1 MTSSHIPSSVR
12 KLLQIYKS
20 LSYQLNN
27 LYPHDVSAYLS
38 STSDLQVINNQWQL
52 LRNNRIKG
60 EKLSSVLDLDSHM
73 FMNPIQFGP
82 YELKKTSQ
90 LFDTSKKPLRKSLIP
105 NTNNSSVN
113 NGKYVSNV
121 ENAIR
126 SYYSPYGSLPKTK
139 KLQDAFK
146 FYATQFD
153 SNIPITLLFKSTADL
168 FSTFPMSH
176 YDASYVEFKAAVDDI
191 NANHGT
197 GYRFSRIQNIDLF
210 NLALRYNSFMNTTVK
225 DDTNIPWEKVNQ
237 VQDSL
242 VDMVRH
248 TQKVDIIQ
256 TSTGNPTA
264 SNDLYLRE
272 YLSEDIDTKFIDSR
286 EIMDFCEQMPYTIR
300 MTNYY
305 MMNILDLFEDKHSL
319 FVRLLESTDM
329 QIIGA
334 RLWLNNG
341 QLNEIINEIIETRN
355 DGSKTSYEDLLK
367 LTHVP
372 DKNDVCLMMEYLATK
387 GLVSVKQSADKN
399 ALYLLP

>member
-1 MTSSHIPSSVR
+1 MT
-12 KLLQIYKS
+12 Q
-20 LSYQLNN
+20 
-27 LYPHDVSAYLS
+27 A
-38 STSDLQVINNQWQL
+38 
-52 LRNNRIKG
+52 
-60 EKLSSVLDLDSHM
+60 
-73 FMNPIQFGP
+73 
-82 YELKKTSQ
+82 
-90 LFDTSKKPLRKSLIP
+90 KPLRKSLIP

-248 TQKVDIIQ
+248 TQKL
-256 TSTGNPTA
+256 TS
-264 SNDLYLRE
+264 
-272 YLSEDIDTKFIDSR
+272 F
-286 EIMDFCEQMPYTIR
+286 
-300 MTNYY
+300 
-305 MMNILDLFEDKHSL
+305 
-319 FVRLLESTDM
+319 RLLQVILQHQM
-329 QIIGA
+329 ICIYVNIFQ
-334 RLWLNNG
+334 
-341 QLNEIINEIIETRN
+341 
-355 DGSKTSYEDLLK
+355 KT
-367 LTHVP
+367 LTQNSLILEKSWTSV
-372 DKNDVCLMMEYLATK
+372 NRCLI
-387 GLVSVKQSADKN
+387 
-399 ALYLLP
+399 LYG

>member
-1 MTSSHIPSSVR
+1 M
-12 KLLQIYKS
+12 S

-153 SNIPITLLFKSTADL
+153 SNIPITLLFK
-168 FSTFPMSH
+168 
-176 YDASYVEFKAAVDDI
+176 
-191 NANHGT
+191 
-197 GYRFSRIQNIDLF
+197 
-210 NLALRYNSFMNTTVK
+210 
-225 DDTNIPWEKVNQ
+225 
-237 VQDSL
+237 
-242 VDMVRH
+242 
-248 TQKVDIIQ
+248 
-256 TSTGNPTA
+256 
-264 SNDLYLRE
+264 
-272 YLSEDIDTKFIDSR
+272 
-286 EIMDFCEQMPYTIR
+286 
-300 MTNYY
+300 
-305 MMNILDLFEDKHSL
+305 
-319 FVRLLESTDM
+319 
-329 QIIGA
+329 
-334 RLWLNNG
+334 
-341 QLNEIINEIIETRN
+341 
-355 DGSKTSYEDLLK
+355 
-367 LTHVP
+367 
-372 DKNDVCLMMEYLATK
+372 
-387 GLVSVKQSADKN
+387 
-399 ALYLLP
+399 

>member
-1 MTSSHIPSSVR
+1 MTSRHIPSSVR
-12 KLLQIYKS
+12 KLLQLYKT
-20 LSYQLNN
+20 LSYRLNSI
-27 LYPHDVSAYLS
+27 YPHDVSAYLS
-38 STSDLQVINNQWQL
+38 STNDLQVINNQWQL
-52 LRNNRIKG
+52 LRNNRTKG
-60 EKLSSVLDLDSHM
+60 EKLASVLDLDSHM

-90 LFDTSKKPLRKSLIP
+90 LFDTSKKPLRNSLIP
-105 NTNNSSVN
+105 NTNSTSVN

-153 SNIPITLLFKSTADL
+153 SNIPITLLFKSTTDL

-197 GYRFSRIQNIDLF
+197 QYRFSRIQNIDLF
-210 NLALRYNSFMNTTVK
+210 NLALKYNSFMHTTGK
-225 DDTNIPWEKVNQ
+225 DKHSIPWEKVNQ
-237 VQDSL
+237 VHDDL

-256 TSTGNPTA
+256 TSPDTPTTP
-264 SNDLYLRE
+264 NDLCLRE
-272 YLSEDIDTKFIDSR
+272 YLSEDIDTKYIDSK
-286 EIMDFCEQMPYTIR
+286 EIMDFCDQMLYTIR

-305 MMNILDLFEDKHSL
+305 MLNILDLFDDRHNL

-334 RLWLNNG
+334 RLWLKNG
-341 QLNEIINEIIETRN
+341 QLNEMINEIIESRN

-372 DKNDVCLMMEYLATK
+372 DKNDVSLLMEYLATK
-387 GLVSVKQSADKN
+387 GLVNVKQSADKN